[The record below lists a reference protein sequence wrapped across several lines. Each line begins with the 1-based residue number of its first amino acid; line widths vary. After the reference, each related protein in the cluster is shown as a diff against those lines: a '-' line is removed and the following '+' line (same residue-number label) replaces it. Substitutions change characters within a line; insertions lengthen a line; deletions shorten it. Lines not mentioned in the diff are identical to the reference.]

1 MIALGLRRTAALL
14 LFQASVALA
23 GTPAGSVLMA
33 IGPVWAETNGQ
44 RTPLERGQ
52 QVDVGQS
59 LITLD
64 GGHLY
69 VRMKDGGL
77 VTLRPNSVLE
87 IEVFDYESGKPEA
100 GKVRYSLRRGVA
112 RSVTGAIGEA
122 NKGAFRFNTPVAAI
136 GVRGTDFVTFS
147 DTQTTRVSVKSGAVV
162 VASLSEVCRAE
173 GFGACL
179 DHAVALRAGNVN
191 SYIEVNRN
199 ERTPRLL
206 QDSRNMTPDRISP
219 PNIDEPVASLQEN
232 RINNV
237 LDEQSRKAPK
247 IEVTAPA
254 PIVDIGMNDVHW
266 GRWSGTYPG
275 VSGATVRELLA
286 AKKDIHVASS
296 LFGLGVTQVPERL
309 PERWQAEF
317 KLTGGDAYVVSNNT
331 YTKAELAGGNLKI
344 DMAANQFAAN
354 AKVMEG
360 VNTHSINAVGVVD
373 FRGSLQSDPAKSN
386 SEFYGAVNANLK
398 TVGSVFEKPVGD
410 GRSLTGTMIWHR

>member
-1 MIALGLRRTAALL
+1 MIALGLRRTAVLL

-52 QVDVGQS
+52 QVDVGQN

-69 VRMKDGGL
+69 VRMRDGGL

-87 IEVFDYESGKPEA
+87 IEVFDYEPGKPEA

-122 NKGAFRFNTPVAAI
+122 NKDAFRFNTPVAAI

-162 VASLSEVCRAE
+162 VSALNDICRAE

-179 DHAVALRAGNVN
+179 DHAIALRAGNSN
-191 SYIEVNRN
+191 SYIEVNRH

-206 QDSRNMTPDRISP
+206 QDSRNMTPDRMSP
-219 PNIDEPVASLQEN
+219 PNPDEPVASLQEN
-232 RINNV
+232 RINNA
-237 LDEQSRKAPK
+237 LNEQSRQTPK
-247 IEVTAPA
+247 IDVRTPA
-254 PIVDIGMNDVHW
+254 PVVDIGMNDVHW

-286 AKKDIHVASS
+286 AKKDIQVVSS
-296 LFGLGVTQVPERL
+296 LFGMGVTQLPERL

-317 KLTGGDAYVVSNNT
+317 KLTGGDAYVVSNNI
-331 YTKAELAGGNLKI
+331 YTKAELGGGNLKI
-344 DMAANQFAAN
+344 DMAAKQFTAN
-354 AKVMEG
+354 AKVIEN
-360 VNTHSINAVGVVD
+360 VNTHSIDAIGVVD
-373 FRGSLQSDPAKSN
+373 FRGYLESDPTKSN
-386 SEFYGAVNANLK
+386 SQLHGVVNANLK

-410 GRSLTGTMIWHR
+410 GRSLTGTMVWHR